1 MNDKTKV
8 VFILDRSGSMN
19 HLREDTI
26 GSFNSLVEEQR
37 SKEGECIISTVLF
50 DNYVDV
56 LHDNL
61 DIEKVKTM
69 TEDDYFTRGTTALLD
84 AIGITINRTIG
95 QYKDLY
101 REERPDNVMFV
112 IITDGM
118 ENASKRFSYSK
129 IKKMISNTEEEFKW
143 EFIFVGANIDAVRE
157 GARLGIRRER
167 AVNYKPD
174 RKGNKV
180 VYESVGKTITQ
191 YRTTSMIGESWKDDI
206 DEDFATRNN
215 K

>member
-1 MNDKTKV
+1 MNNKTKV
-8 VFILDRSGSMN
+8 VFILDRSGSMS

-61 DIEKVKTM
+61 EIEKVKTM
-69 TEDDYFTRGTTALLD
+69 TREDYFTRGTTALLD

-129 IKKMISNTEEEFKW
+129 IKKMISNTEEEFV
-143 EFIFVGANIDAVRE
+143 FFD
-157 GARLGIRRER
+157 
-167 AVNYKPD
+167 NYFKD
-174 RKGNKV
+174 EHLVEVFLSQSLKV
-180 VYESVGKTITQ
+180 D
-191 YRTTSMIGESWKDDI
+191 GESENFKWNKKLEN
-206 DEDFATRNN
+206 ED
-215 K
+215 